1 MFRTDFY
8 RYKKQRNK
16 YSEFIKI
23 YIWWTW
29 LNDLWFKWCKKIH
42 EIDYDNYD
50 SELKDSIYLHSNS
63 GIKGLNKQL
72 INLYD
77 EEIIISKN
85 TIGIN
90 IK

>member
-1 MFRTDFY
+1 MRELV
-8 RYKKQRNK
+8 N
-16 YSEFIKI
+16 EFGV
-23 YIWWTW
+23 
-29 LNDLWFKWCKKIH
+29 
-42 EIDYDNYD
+42 DYGVYD
-50 SELKDSIYLHSNS
+50 SELKYSIYLHSNS

-90 IK
+90 NIFSKPK